1 MSRTISRLLQLPSI
15 AVLLVWMLVPLSM
28 TLYFSFRKYHLL
40 RPHIQIWAGFKNYQN
55 FIFARKGKGWVWEL
69 EFLDF
74 LNIQWLT
81 DLAIATPVAT
91 SFVTVIGNT
100 LLLVGSVLVIT
111 VVFGLAI
118 SVLVNREFAG
128 RGIVRV
134 MLISPFFIMPAVNAI
149 IWKNMMFDPIYGL
162 VNVVWTMFGAE
173 PVPWLE
179 LYPLQGI
186 IVMVSWQWTPF
197 AILIFMTSLQS
208 EDREQHEAA
217 RLDGANFIQ
226 IFMLLTLPH
235 LARAIAVV
243 ILIQMIF
250 HLGVFAEILIS
261 TKGGPGSASSTLT
274 YEIYKKALEGFN
286 YGLAAAGGVLA
297 IILAN
302 LVSIFLVRFVGDN
315 LAE

>member
-1 MSRTISRLLQLPSI
+1 MTRTLSRLLQLPSI

-40 RPHIQIWAGFKNYQN
+40 RPHIQGWAGFNNYKN
-55 FIFARKGKGWVWEL
+55 FIFARPGRGWTWEL

-74 LNIQWLT
+74 LNVQWLT
-81 DLAIATPVAT
+81 DLAIKTPFNL

-100 LLLVGSVLVIT
+100 LMLVGAVLFIT

-162 VNVVWTMFGAE
+162 INVVIGVFGFEA
-173 PVPWLE
+173 VPWLE

-186 IVMVSWQWTPF
+186 IAMVAWQWTPF

-217 RLDGANFIQ
+217 KLDGANFFQ
-226 IFMLLTLPH
+226 IFFMLTLPH

-302 LVSIFLVRFVGDN
+302 IVSIFLVRFVGDN

>member
-1 MSRTISRLLQLPSI
+1 MSRTLSRLLQLPSI

-40 RPHIQIWAGFKNYQN
+40 RPHIQAWAGFKNYQN

-74 LNIQWLT
+74 LNVPWLT
-81 DLAIATPVAT
+81 KLALATPFST

-100 LLLVGSVLVIT
+100 LILVGSVLVIT
-111 VVFGLAI
+111 VVLGLAI
-118 SVLVNREFAG
+118 SVLVNREFPG

-162 VNVVWTMFGAE
+162 VNVVVATFGFE

-186 IVMVSWQWTPF
+186 IVMVAWQWTPF

-274 YEIYKKALEGFN
+274 FEIYKKALEGFN

-315 LAE
+315 LAK

>member
-1 MSRTISRLLQLPSI
+1 MTRTLSRLLQLPSI

-40 RPHIQIWAGFKNYQN
+40 RPHIQGWAGFKNYQN
-55 FIFARKGKGWVWEL
+55 FIFARKGRGWTWEL
-69 EFLDF
+69 EFLDA
-74 LNIQWLT
+74 LNVQWLT
-81 DLAIATPVAT
+81 DLAIKTPFAL

-100 LLLVGSVLVIT
+100 LMLVGSVLFIT

-162 VNVVWTMFGAE
+162 INVVIGFFGFEA
-173 PVPWLE
+173 VAWLE

-186 IVMVSWQWTPF
+186 ITMVAWQWTPF

-217 RLDGANFIQ
+217 RLDGANFMQ
-226 IFMLLTLPH
+226 IFFMLTLPH
-235 LARAIAVV
+235 LGRAIAVV

-302 LVSIFLVRFVGDN
+302 IVSIFLVRFVGDN

>member
-1 MSRTISRLLQLPSI
+1 MSRTLSRLLQLPSI

-40 RPHIQIWAGFKNYQN
+40 RPHIQSWAGFKNYQN

-74 LNIQWLT
+74 LNVQWLT
-81 DLAIATPVAT
+81 DLAIATPFAT

-100 LLLVGSVLVIT
+100 LILVGSVLFIT

-162 VNVVWTMFGAE
+162 INVLWTMFGAE

-179 LYPLQGI
+179 RYPLQGI
-186 IVMVSWQWTPF
+186 ITMVAWQWTPF

-226 IFMLLTLPH
+226 IFLLLTLPH

-261 TKGGPGSASSTLT
+261 TKGGPGSASATLT

>member
-1 MSRTISRLLQLPSI
+1 MSKSLSRLLQLPSI

-28 TLYFSFRKYHLL
+28 TLFFSFRKYHLL
-40 RPHIQIWAGFKNYQN
+40 KPHQQGWAGWRNYER
-55 FIFARKGKGWVWEL
+55 FIFVRRGEGWTWE
-69 EFLDF
+69 FDF
-74 LNIQWLT
+74 LNVFNVPWLT
-81 DLAIATPVAT
+81 GLRLVTP
-91 SFVTVIGNT
+91 FDPGFITVISNT
-100 LLLVGSVLVIT
+100 LTLVGSVLIIT
-111 VVFGLAI
+111 VVLGLAI
-118 SVLVNREFAG
+118 SVLVNREFPG

-162 VNVVWTMFGAE
+162 INVVWTFFGFEA
-173 PVPWLE
+173 VAWLE

-186 IVMVSWQWTPF
+186 ITMVAWQWTPF

-217 RLDGANFIQ
+217 RLEGANFLQ

-235 LARAIAVV
+235 LGRAIAVV
-243 ILIQMIF
+243 MLIQMIF

-286 YGLAAAGGVLA
+286 FGLAAAGGVLA

-315 LAE
+315 LAD

>member
-1 MSRTISRLLQLPSI
+1 MP
-15 AVLLVWMLVPLSM
+15 
-28 TLYFSFRKYHLL
+28 
-40 RPHIQIWAGFKNYQN
+40 
-55 FIFARKGKGWVWEL
+55 
-69 EFLDF
+69 
-74 LNIQWLT
+74 WLT
-81 DLAIATPVAT
+81 KLALATPFST

-100 LLLVGSVLVIT
+100 LILVGSVLVIT
-111 VVFGLAI
+111 VVLGLAI
-118 SVLVNREFAG
+118 SVLVNREFPG

-162 VNVVWTMFGAE
+162 VNVVVATFGFE

-186 IVMVSWQWTPF
+186 IVMVAWQWTPF

-274 YEIYKKALEGFN
+274 FEIYKKALEGFN

-315 LAE
+315 LAK

>member
-1 MSRTISRLLQLPSI
+1 MSRTLSRLLQLPSI

-40 RPHIQIWAGFKNYQN
+40 RPHIQSWAGFKNYQN

-74 LNIQWLT
+74 LNVQWLT
-81 DLAIATPVAT
+81 DLAIATPFAT

-100 LLLVGSVLVIT
+100 LLLVGSVLFIT

-134 MLISPFFIMPAVNAI
+134 NAI

-162 VNVVWTMFGAE
+162 INVIWTMFGAE

-186 IVMVSWQWTPF
+186 ITMVAWQWTPF

-226 IFMLLTLPH
+226 IFLLLTLPH

-261 TKGGPGSASSTLT
+261 TKGGPGSASATLT